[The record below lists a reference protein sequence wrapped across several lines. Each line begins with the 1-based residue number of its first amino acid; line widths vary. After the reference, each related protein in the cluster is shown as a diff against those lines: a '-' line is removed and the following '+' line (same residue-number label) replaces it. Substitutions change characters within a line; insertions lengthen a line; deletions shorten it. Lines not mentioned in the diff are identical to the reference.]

1 MALGG
6 GVGGRIHG
14 GDGDGGGGH
23 VHCSRC
29 HRVKAAFTRSV
40 KFSANKACATKA
52 AITAALVVVVGVLLV
67 SHKCTVRGWQGK
79 RREEK

>member
-1 MALGG
+1 MGG
-6 GVGGRIHG
+6 GVGGKIRG
-14 GDGDGGGGH
+14 GDGDGGGGR

-29 HRVKAAFTRSV
+29 LRVKAAFTGSV

-52 AITAALVVVVGVLLV
+52 AIMAALVVVVGVLVV
-67 SHKCTVRGWQGK
+67 SHQCMVRGWQGK